1 MSIRVFAAVVGLGAL
16 YLASVIVSAIGA
28 ESLLVAGPRIARDP
42 WGWVTIVDLY
52 LGFLLAGAFVVVRE
66 KLPHRYLPW
75 LVGIFCLG
83 NLATAVYV
91 LNALRGGSLRL
102 HQTEPAGRSD

>member
-1 MSIRVFAAVVGLGAL
+1 MSTRVFTAIVALGAL
-16 YLASVIVSAIGA
+16 YLASMIVWAIGV

-66 KLPHRYLPW
+66 RQARRYLPW

-91 LNALRGGSLRL
+91 LNALRRGGLAYTHSS
-102 HQTEPAGRSD
+102 GR

>member
-1 MSIRVFAAVVGLGAL
+1 MSTRLFAAIVALGAL
-16 YLASVIVSAIGA
+16 YLAAMIVSALGS
-28 ESLLVAGPRIARDP
+28 ESLLVAGPKIAQDP

-66 KLPHRYLPW
+66 KQARRYLPW

-83 NLATAVYV
+83 NLVTAVYV
-91 LNALRGGSLRL
+91 LNALRSGDLR
-102 HQTEPAGRSD
+102 